1 MVVPLVPL
9 FRSLA
14 FVVELPVDEED
25 VGVLDERFDEVREE
39 GVELLEV
46 SVDPDSDDDVG
57 LAVSSDSDVEVL
69 EPLVFAVVDAVVV
82 DDVDVDP
89 DVVPVEEGSVDE
101 DEAPDVV
108 DSVEDGSV
116 DSVVEDV
123 GLVLALVLVSPSV
136 DGCPEVAAPASSSPM
151 YM

>member
-1 MVVPLVPL
+1 MPL

-25 VGVLDERFDEVREE
+25 VGVPDERFDEVREE
-39 GVELLEV
+39 DVELLEV
-46 SVDPDSDDDVG
+46 SVDRDSDDVG
-57 LAVSSDSDVEVL
+57 LAVSSASDVGEL

-82 DDVDVDP
+82 DDGDVDP
-89 DVVPVEEGSVDE
+89 DAVPVEEGSVEE

-108 DSVEDGSV
+108 DSVEDVSV
-116 DSVVEDV
+116 DSVVDDV
-123 GLVLALVLVSPSV
+123 VPALVLVSPSV

>member
-1 MVVPLVPL
+1 MLL
-9 FRSLA
+9 LRSLA

-123 GLVLALVLVSPSV
+123 VLVSASV

>member
-1 MVVPLVPL
+1 MLL
-9 FRSLA
+9 FRSLV

-25 VGVLDERFDEVREE
+25 IGVLDERFEEVREAD
-39 GVELLEV
+39 VELPED

-57 LAVSSDSDVEVL
+57 LAVSSGSDVGEL
-69 EPLVFAVVDAVVV
+69 EPLVFAVDEAVVDVV
-82 DDVDVDP
+82 DT
-89 DVVPVEEGSVDE
+89 VPVEEDPVDE
-101 DEAPDVV
+101 DGAPDVG
-108 DSVEDGSV
+108 DSVADGSV

-123 GLVLALVLVSPSV
+123 VLVSASV